1 MATREEII
9 RKYVIDNID
18 NPKAIAEAAAANG
31 VTIEELSR
39 ATNIP
44 VANVTGYF
52 ANNAVTPPG
61 LTPIYSSYVDQSQE
75 TPQLKF
81 TNTVEGY
88 SKTSPTG
95 AVQIFDTGGQYV
107 RDETSTASRMASNFG
122 TLATDFVLPA
132 IATGVGAN
140 VVGGLLGGAA
150 AGGAAA
156 GGLTAAGAGGTG
168 LGLTA
173 AGGAGGLTAGGTGL
187 GLTAGGAGGLTAA
200 GAGGLGSGL
209 TLGSTGLGLTAAGTG
224 LGLTAGSL
232 GASTIG
238 AGLGSTLAGVTTGV
252 GAGLLGGGLGST
264 LAGVTTGVGAGAL
277 GSTVGS
283 TLGAAAG
290 GLTAAQIAA
299 AISGGLQTAGGLMQG
314 QSNVDA
320 ARIQAQALTDAAKIA
335 ADEARFRP
343 VGVTT
348 KFGTSNF
355 VTDPVTGRVTS
366 AGYTLTPE
374 MKAYQDR
381 MQALSATGLT
391 QAEGAAS
398 LYAPLK
404 TSAEGLFK
412 LGASYAAETPEQVAA
427 KYISSQQALLQPGRE
442 RSLADLQNKLYQQGR
457 SGVAVG
463 ATGPQYTPEQLISAI
478 DQSRKRGFSD
488 ADIATGLSKY
498 GFGTGRAASSPEMEA
513 YYNAQ
518 MQADAQLAAGA
529 QQAGQQQY
537 AFGQGLFG
545 AGAQALSQYQQ
556 GQVGAYDPYKAAM
569 AGVTQLEELGQ
580 QPFQLGMNIGSKNAN
595 PTGANALFQGGTAA
609 AQASVPANQYNPFA
623 SVLAGAGGSA
633 SFTDALA
640 KIFGT

>member
-52 ANNAVTPPG
+52 ATNSVTPPG

-75 TPQLKF
+75 TPQTKF

-95 AVQIFDTGGQYV
+95 AVQIFDTKGQYV
-107 RDETSTASRMASNFG
+107 RDETSTASRMLSNVG

-132 IATGVGAN
+132 ALTGLGVNA
-140 VVGGLLGGAA
+140 VGGLLGG
-150 AGGAAA
+150 
-156 GGLTAAGAGGTG
+156 TGTG
-168 LGLTA
+168 L
-173 AGGAGGLTAGGTGL
+173 
-187 GLTAGGAGGLTAA
+187 
-200 GAGGLGSGL
+200 
-209 TLGSTGLGLTAAGTG
+209 LGSTGLYGDAAAGTG
-224 LGLTAGSL
+224 LATGTGGLTSGLSTATVGGTGTGLLGSTGLYGDAAAGTGLATGTGGLTSGLVTAGTGLTAAEIAATAAQTGL
-232 GASTIG
+232 TTAQVADAASKIATT
-238 AGLGSTLAGVTTGV
+238 AGTA
-252 GAGLLGGGLGST
+252 
-264 LAGVTTGVGAGAL
+264 
-277 GSTVGS
+277 
-283 TLGAAAG
+283 
-290 GLTAAQIAA
+290 LTAAQIAA
-299 AISGGLQTAGGLMQG
+299 AISGALQTASGLMQG
-314 QSNVDA
+314 QSNADA

-640 KIFGT
+640 KIFGN

>member
-132 IATGVGAN
+132 IATGVGVN
-140 VVGGLLGGAA
+140 LLGGSGLLGGTGTAA
-150 AGGAAA
+150 AGG
-156 GGLTAAGAGGTG
+156 T
-168 LGLTA
+168 GLTA

-187 GLTAGGAGGLTAA
+187 GLTAAGAGGLTAA

-209 TLGSTGLGLTAAGTG
+209 TLGSTGLGLTAGGTG

-238 AGLGSTLAGVTTGV
+238 AGIGSSIGT
-252 GAGLLGGGLGST
+252 GLLGGIGGALGST
-264 LAGVTTGVGAGAL
+264 VGGVATGVGAGAL

-427 KYISSQQALLQPGRE
+427 KYISSQQQLLAPGRE
-442 RSLADLQNKLYQQGR
+442 QTMANLQNTLYRQGR
-457 SGVAVG
+457 GGLSVG
-463 ATGPQYTPEQLISAI
+463 ATTTGM
-478 DQSRKRGFSD
+478 G
-488 ADIATGLSKY
+488 AT
-498 GFGTGRAASSPEMEA
+498 SPELQA
-513 YYNAQ
+513 YYNALAQ
-518 MQADAQLAAGA
+518 QDAQLAAGA

-595 PTGANALFQGGTAA
+595 PTGAEALFRGGTAA

>member
-18 NPKAIAEAAAANG
+18 NPKAIAAAAAANG

-61 LTPIYSSYVDQSQE
+61 LTPIYSSYYDQSQE

-132 IATGVGAN
+132 IATGLGVNA
-140 VVGGLLGGAA
+140 VGGLLSGA
-150 AGGAAA
+150 
-156 GGLTAAGAGGTG
+156 GTG
-168 LGLTA
+168 L
-173 AGGAGGLTAGGTGL
+173 
-187 GLTAGGAGGLTAA
+187 
-200 GAGGLGSGL
+200 
-209 TLGSTGLGLTAAGTG
+209 LGSTGLYGDAAAGTG
-224 LGLTAGSL
+224 LATGTGGLTSGLTTAGTGLTAAQIAATAAQTGL
-232 GASTIG
+232 TTAQVADAASKIATT
-238 AGLGSTLAGVTTGV
+238 AGTA
-252 GAGLLGGGLGST
+252 
-264 LAGVTTGVGAGAL
+264 
-277 GSTVGS
+277 
-283 TLGAAAG
+283 
-290 GLTAAQIAA
+290 LTAAQIAA

-457 SGVAVG
+457 GGVAVG
-463 ATGPQYTPEQLISAI
+463 ATGPQFTPQQLISAI
-478 DQSRKRGFSD
+478 DQSRKSGFSD

-569 AGVTQLEELGQ
+569 AGVTQLEQLGQ
-580 QPFQLGMNIGSKNAN
+580 QPFQLGMDIGSKNAN

>member
-1 MATREEII
+1 MATKAETI
-9 RKYVIDNID
+9 RKYVVDNID
-18 NPKAIAEAAAANG
+18 KPDVIAKYAAAQG
-31 VTIEELSR
+31 LTIEELSSATGIP
-39 ATNIP
+39 ATN
-44 VANVTGYF
+44 VASYF

-61 LTPIYSSYVDQSQE
+61 LTPIYSSYYDQSQE

-95 AVQIFDTGGQYV
+95 AVQIFDTKGQYV
-107 RDETSTASRMASNFG
+107 RDETSTASRMLSNVG

-132 IATGVGAN
+132 ALTGLGVNA
-140 VVGGLLGGAA
+140 VGGLLGAA
-150 AGGAAA
+150 
-156 GGLTAAGAGGTG
+156 
-168 LGLTA
+168 
-173 AGGAGGLTAGGTGL
+173 TAGGTGL
-187 GLTAGGAGGLTAA
+187 LTSTIAAGPGAYTAAELAAQTAAANAATAGGTGLLTSTIAAGPGAYTAA
-200 GAGGLGSGL
+200 ELAAQ
-209 TLGSTGLGLTAAGTG
+209 TAAAGTG
-224 LGLTAGSL
+224 TLTAAQIAATAAQTGLTTAQVADAASKI
-232 GASTIG
+232 AST
-238 AGLGSTLAGVTTGV
+238 AGTA
-252 GAGLLGGGLGST
+252 
-264 LAGVTTGVGAGAL
+264 
-277 GSTVGS
+277 
-283 TLGAAAG
+283 
-290 GLTAAQIAA
+290 LTAAQIAA
-299 AISGGLQTAGGLMQG
+299 AISGALQTAGGLMQG
-314 QSNVDA
+314 QSNVEA

-381 MQALSATGLT
+381 MQALSVTGLT
-391 QAEGAAS
+391 QAEGAAN

-463 ATGPQYTPEQLISAI
+463 ATGPQYTPEQLVKAI
-478 DQSRKRGFSD
+478 DESRKQGFSD
-488 ADIATGLSKY
+488 ADIAKGLSRY
-498 GFGTGRAASSPEMEA
+498 GFGTGRAAASPELEA

-595 PTGANALFQGGTAA
+595 PTGAEALFKGGTAA

-623 SVLAGAGGSA
+623 SVLTGAGGSA
-633 SFTDALA
+633 AFADYLS
-640 KIFGT
+640 KIFSS

>member
-52 ANNAVTPPG
+52 ATNSVTPPG

-75 TPQLKF
+75 TPQTKF

-95 AVQIFDTGGQYV
+95 AVQIFDTKGQYV
-107 RDETSTASRMASNFG
+107 RDETSTASRMLSNVG

-132 IATGVGAN
+132 ALTGLGVNA
-140 VVGGLLGGAA
+140 VGGLLGG
-150 AGGAAA
+150 
-156 GGLTAAGAGGTG
+156 TGTG
-168 LGLTA
+168 L
-173 AGGAGGLTAGGTGL
+173 
-187 GLTAGGAGGLTAA
+187 
-200 GAGGLGSGL
+200 
-209 TLGSTGLGLTAAGTG
+209 LGSTGLYGDAAAGTG
-224 LGLTAGSL
+224 LATGTGGLTSGLVTAGTGLTAAEIAATAAQTGL
-232 GASTIG
+232 TTAQVADAASKIATT
-238 AGLGSTLAGVTTGV
+238 AGTA
-252 GAGLLGGGLGST
+252 
-264 LAGVTTGVGAGAL
+264 
-277 GSTVGS
+277 
-283 TLGAAAG
+283 
-290 GLTAAQIAA
+290 LTAAQIAA
-299 AISGGLQTAGGLMQG
+299 AISGALQTASGLMQG
-314 QSNVDA
+314 QSNADA

-640 KIFGT
+640 KIFGN

>member
-1 MATREEII
+1 MATRAEII
-9 RKYVIDNID
+9 RDYVISNID

-31 VTIEELSR
+31 VTIEELSS
-39 ATNIP
+39 ATGIP
-44 VANVTGYF
+44 AANVASYF

-61 LTPIYSSYVDQSQE
+61 LTPIYSSYYDQSQE

-81 TNTVEGY
+81 TDTVEGY

-95 AVQIFDTGGQYV
+95 AVQIFDTKGQYV
-107 RDETSTASRMASNFG
+107 RDETSTASRMASNLG

-132 IATGVGAN
+132 VLTGLGVNA
-140 VVGGLLGGAA
+140 VGGLLSGAGALGGATTIA
-150 AGGAAA
+150 AGPGAYTAAELAAQTAAA
-156 GGLTAAGAGGTG
+156 NAAAAGGTG
-168 LGLTA
+168 LLTSTIAAGPGAYTAAELAAQTAAAGTGTLTAAQIAATAVATGLTA
-173 AGGAGGLTAGGTGL
+173 AEVASAASQIASTAG
-187 GLTAGGAGGLTAA
+187 TA
-200 GAGGLGSGL
+200 
-209 TLGSTGLGLTAAGTG
+209 
-224 LGLTAGSL
+224 
-232 GASTIG
+232 
-238 AGLGSTLAGVTTGV
+238 
-252 GAGLLGGGLGST
+252 
-264 LAGVTTGVGAGAL
+264 
-277 GSTVGS
+277 
-283 TLGAAAG
+283 
-290 GLTAAQIAA
+290 LTAAQIAA
-299 AISGGLQTAGGLMQG
+299 AISGGLQTAGGLAQG

-381 MQALSATGLT
+381 MQALSVTGLT
-391 QAEGAAS
+391 QAEGAAN

-463 ATGPQYTPEQLISAI
+463 ATGPQFTPQQLISAI
-478 DQSRKRGFSD
+478 DQSRKSGFSD
-488 ADIATGLSKY
+488 ADIAKGLSRY

-518 MQADAQLAAGA
+518 MQQDAQLAAGA

-569 AGVTQLEELGQ
+569 AGVTQLEQLGQ
-580 QPFQLGMNIGSKNAN
+580 QPFQLGMDIGSKNINA
-595 PTGANALFQGGTAA
+595 TGANALYQGGVASAGAA
-609 AQASVPANQYNPFA
+609 VPANQYNPFA
-623 SVLAGAGGSA
+623 SVLTGAGGSA
-633 SFTDALA
+633 AFVDYLS
-640 KIFGT
+640 KIFANSSSTPV

>member
-61 LTPIYSSYVDQSQE
+61 LTPIYSSYYDQSQE

-132 IATGVGAN
+132 ALTGLGVNA
-140 VVGGLLGGAA
+140 VGGLLSGA
-150 AGGAAA
+150 
-156 GGLTAAGAGGTG
+156 GTG
-168 LGLTA
+168 L
-173 AGGAGGLTAGGTGL
+173 
-187 GLTAGGAGGLTAA
+187 
-200 GAGGLGSGL
+200 
-209 TLGSTGLGLTAAGTG
+209 LGSTGLYGDAAAGTG
-224 LGLTAGSL
+224 LATGTGGLTSGLVTAGTGLTAAEIAATAAQTGL
-232 GASTIG
+232 TTAQVADAASKIATT
-238 AGLGSTLAGVTTGV
+238 AGTA
-252 GAGLLGGGLGST
+252 
-264 LAGVTTGVGAGAL
+264 
-277 GSTVGS
+277 
-283 TLGAAAG
+283 
-290 GLTAAQIAA
+290 LTAAQIAA
-299 AISGGLQTAGGLMQG
+299 AISGALQTASGLMQG
-314 QSNVDA
+314 QSNADA

-391 QAEGAAS
+391 QAEGAAN

-463 ATGPQYTPEQLISAI
+463 ATGPQFTPQQLISAI
-478 DQSRKRGFSD
+478 DQSRKSGFSD

-569 AGVTQLEELGQ
+569 AGVTQLEQLGQ
-580 QPFQLGMNIGSKNAN
+580 QPFQLGMDIGSKNAN
-595 PTGANALFQGGTAA
+595 PTGASALYQGGVASSTAA
-609 AQASVPANQYNPFA
+609 VPANKYNPFA
-623 SVLAGAGGSA
+623 SVLTGAAGSA
-633 SFTDALA
+633 TLTDALA

>member
-61 LTPIYSSYVDQSQE
+61 LTPIYSSYYDQSQE

-132 IATGVGAN
+132 ALTGLGVNA
-140 VVGGLLGGAA
+140 VGGLLGGAA
-150 AGGAAA
+150 AGGA
-156 GGLTAAGAGGTG
+156 AAGAGGTG

-277 GSTVGS
+277 GSTLGSTVGS

-314 QSNVDA
+314 ESNVEA

-427 KYISSQQALLQPGRE
+427 KYISSQQQLLAPGRE
-442 RSLADLQNKLYQQGR
+442 QTMANLQNTLYRQGR
-457 SGVAVG
+457 GGLSVG
-463 ATGPQYTPEQLISAI
+463 ATTTGM
-478 DQSRKRGFSD
+478 G
-488 ADIATGLSKY
+488 AT
-498 GFGTGRAASSPEMEA
+498 SPELQA
-513 YYNAQ
+513 YYNALAQ
-518 MQADAQLAAGA
+518 QDAQLAAGA

-569 AGVTQLEELGQ
+569 AGVTQLESLGQ
-580 QPFQLGMNIGSKNAN
+580 QPFQLGMDIGSKNAN